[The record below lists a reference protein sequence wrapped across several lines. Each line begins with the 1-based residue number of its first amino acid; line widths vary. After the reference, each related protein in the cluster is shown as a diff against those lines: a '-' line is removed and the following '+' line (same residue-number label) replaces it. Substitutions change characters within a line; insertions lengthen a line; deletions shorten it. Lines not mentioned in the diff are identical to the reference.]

1 MEVSPNT
8 LEFTGSFTKQIT
20 EYLTLSNPTNQPL
33 AFKVKT
39 TAPKLY
45 CVRPNASVIEPGQSL
60 QISIILQGFSQPL
73 PSDYKCKDKFLL
85 VSVPASPQTDASKI
99 GELWPQLEA
108 QNKAQ
113 VISKKLRV
121 SYVIGQDKADTGATQ
136 NNNTNNT
143 NNTNNSTTTTT
154 DNNSNNHAAQNSST
168 GSPLAAGAAGVAA
181 GGAAGYAASNHSHNH
196 NQQPPQQQSYQQQQQ
211 QQPPQQQQSYQQ
223 QPQQQQQQPPQHQS
237 NNSFG
242 GYNQNQPFSQNGG
255 SSSYGQGSDYGSQ
268 NRSFND
274 TSSINNGYNGGYQ
287 QQQPPLRQ
295 QQSYSQ
301 GGYDSGFGNHQQQQQ
316 QQQQP
321 QSAVQRELEA
331 LARQV
336 QTLSTKLEE
345 KNSRST
351 SGSGV
356 SAIVDSDLAANGISL
371 PIALVLILV
380 AFLVGWLVF

>member
-1 MEVSPNT
+1 MPSFFFFVI
-8 LEFTGSFTKQIT
+8 GSFTKQIT

-136 NNNTNNT
+136 NNNTNS
-143 NNTNNSTTTTT
+143 STTTTN
-154 DNNSNNHAAQNSST
+154 DNSNNHAAQNSST

-196 NQQPPQQQSYQQQQQ
+196 NQQQQQQPPQQQSYQQQQQ
-211 QQPPQQQQSYQQ
+211 QQPPQQQSY
-223 QPQQQQQQPPQHQS
+223 QQQQQPPQHQS

-316 QQQQP
+316 QKQQQQP